1 MANVITRARD
11 SFLGL
16 FDKRD
21 MTAESIKTLTQSAPT
36 TEESVMTIPTVASC
50 MDTITSSM
58 AQMSVHLY
66 RETEDGSMEKVH
78 DDYRTTLLNDESAPN
93 MNAINTRKL
102 MVKDYMLHGEVYI
115 EMKKHKSAIP
125 NSDITIY
132 EDIEKLVHL
141 PAKNVNVQAYHDG
154 TDLVKA
160 DFTLTTLEGQNIF
173 FKQKQT
179 TDLNEEDLLRILKS
193 PLNTYQGVG
202 VLKRGEKI
210 LSQALSEM
218 EYTHNLYENG
228 AMPTGV
234 LKTQARLKQSMVD
247 RLRDAWASLYGG
259 VRNAAKTVILEE
271 GMEYQ
276 KISLNPDEIQM
287 HQTKKET
294 NSEICKLFGVPESM
308 VSTVA
313 NKYGSIEQNQLHFLK
328 TTLATIITD
337 FENAYNQY
345 LLTEDEKKEGYFFR
359 FDTSELLRTT
369 EKEKIEAVELG
380 LKAGIF
386 TVNEARYKLDLPPID
401 EDEDVFMWGLQHALY
416 NPKTKEFT
424 VPNMDG
430 GTTNKQKEGVADGKP
445 NN

>member
-1 MANVITRARD
+1 MANVITRAKD

-16 FDKRD
+16 FTEERD
-21 MTAESIKTLTQSAPT
+21 MTAESIKTLTKSAPA

-50 MDTITSSM
+50 MDTITGSM
-58 AQMSVHLY
+58 AQMTVHLY
-66 RETEDGSMEKVH
+66 RETEDGSMEKIH
-78 DDYRTTLLNDESAPN
+78 DDYRTKLLNDQSAPN

-102 MVKDYMLHGEVYI
+102 MVKDYMLHGEVFI
-115 EMKKHKSAIP
+115 DIQKEKSVIDD
-125 NSDITIY
+125 DITVHGN
-132 EDIEKLVHL
+132 IEKLVHL

-160 DFTLTTLEGQNIF
+160 DFTLTTLEGKNIF
-173 FKQKQT
+173 FKPKQT

-193 PLNTYQGVG
+193 PLNTYQGAG

-218 EYTHNLYENG
+218 DYTHNLYENG

-234 LKTQARLKQSMVD
+234 LKTSARLKQSMVD

-345 LLTEDEKKEGYFFR
+345 LLTEKEKAEGKFFR

-369 EKEKIEAVELG
+369 EKEKTEAVGLG
-380 LKAGIF
+380 LEKGLLTI
-386 TVNEARYKLDLPPID
+386 NEARYKLDLPPID
-401 EDEDVFMWGLQHALY
+401 DDVFMWGLQHALY
-416 NPKTKEFT
+416 NPKTKQFT

-430 GTTNKQKEGVADGKP
+430 GTTNKQKGVVDNDEP

>member
-1 MANVITRARD
+1 MSNVITRAKE

-16 FDKRD
+16 FEKRD
-21 MTAESIKTLTQSAPT
+21 LTAESIRTLTQSAPA

-50 MDTITSSM
+50 MDIITGSM
-58 AQMSVHLY
+58 AQMPVHLY
-66 RETEDGSMEKVH
+66 LETEDGTMEKVH
-78 DDYRTTLLNDESAPN
+78 DYRTKLLNDQSAPN

-102 MVKDYMLHGEVYI
+102 AVKDYLLNGEVFI
-115 EMKKHKSAIP
+115 
-125 NSDITIY
+125 DITKQKSIISNGDITVY
-132 EDIEKLVHL
+132 GDIEKLVHI
-141 PAKNVNVQAYHDG
+141 PAKNVNIQPYVDG
-154 TDLVKA
+154 TDLVSA
-160 DFTLTTLEGQNIF
+160 DFTLTTLEGNNRF
-173 FKQKQT
+173 FNKKQT
-179 TDLNEEDLLRILKS
+179 TKLNEEDLLRILNN
-193 PLNTYQGVG
+193 PLNPYQGVG
-202 VLKRGEKI
+202 VLKRGEQI
-210 LSQALSEM
+210 LTQALDEM
-218 EYTHNLYENG
+218 EYTSNIYKNG

-287 HQTKKET
+287 HETKKGT
-294 NSEICKLFGVPESM
+294 ISEVCKLFGVPESM
-308 VSTVA
+308 ITTAA
-313 NKYGSIEQNQLHFLK
+313 NKYGSIEQNNLHFLK
-328 TTLATIITD
+328 HTLAPIIAD

-345 LLTEDEKKEGYFFR
+345 LLTEEEKEIGYCFR

-369 EKEKIEAVELG
+369 EKEKTEAVGLG
-380 LKAGIF
+380 LEKGLLTI
-386 TVNEARYKLDLPPID
+386 NEARYKLDLPPI
-401 EDEDVFMWGLQHALY
+401 EDDVFMWGLQSVLY

-430 GTTNKQKEGVADGKP
+430 GTKNNEKEVVADDEP

>member
-1 MANVITRARD
+1 MSNVITRAKD
-11 SFLGL
+11 SLLGL
-16 FDKRD
+16 FTENRD
-21 MTAESIKTLTQSAPT
+21 MTAETIKTLTQSAFA

-50 MDTITSSM
+50 MDIITGSM
-58 AQMSVHLY
+58 SQMPVHLY
-66 RETEDGSMEKVH
+66 LETENGSVEKIH
-78 DDYRTTLLNDESAPN
+78 DDYRIKLLNDQSAPN

-102 MVKDYMLHGEVYI
+102 MVKDYMLHGEVFI
-115 EMKKHKSAIP
+115 DIQKEKSVI
-125 NSDITIY
+125 DGITV
-132 EDIEKLVHL
+132 DGNIEKLVHL

-154 TDLVKA
+154 KDLVKA
-160 DFTLTTLEGQNIF
+160 DFTLTTLEGNNIF
-173 FKQKQT
+173 FNKKQT
-179 TDLNEEDLLRILKS
+179 TKLNEEDLLRILNK
-193 PLNTYQGVG
+193 PLNAYRGVG
-202 VLKRGEKI
+202 VLDRGEKI
-210 LSQALSEM
+210 LSQALDEM
-218 EYTHNLYENG
+218 EYTSNIYKNG

-234 LKTQARLKQSMVD
+234 LKSTARLTKDSIN
-247 RLRDAWASLYGG
+247 RLRDAWANLYGG
-259 VRNAAKTVILEE
+259 VRNSAKTVILEE

-308 VSTVA
+308 VSTAA

-345 LLTEDEKKEGYFFR
+345 LLTEEEKEEGYFFR

-369 EKEKIEAVELG
+369 EKEKIESVELG

-386 TVNEARYKLDLPPID
+386 TINEARAKFDLPPID

-416 NPKTKEFT
+416 NPKTKQFT

-430 GTTNKQKEGVADGKP
+430 GTTNIKKEVVANGKP

>member
-1 MANVITRARD
+1 MANVITRAKD
-11 SFLGL
+11 SFLG
-16 FDKRD
+16 FFEKRD
-21 MTAESIKTLTQSAPT
+21 MTAESIKTLTQSAPA

-50 MDTITSSM
+50 MDTIVGSM
-58 AQMSVHLY
+58 AQMPVHLY
-66 RETEDGSMEKVH
+66 IETENGSMEKVH
-78 DDYRTTLLNDESAPN
+78 DDYRIKLLNDQSKPN

-102 MVKDYMLHGEVYI
+102 MVKDYVLHGEVFIDI
-115 EMKKHKSAIP
+115 EREKEVIDD
-125 NSDITIY
+125 NITVY
-132 EDIEKLVHL
+132 GDIEKLVHL

-154 TDLVKA
+154 KDLVSA
-160 DFTLTTLEGQNIF
+160 DFTLTTLEGNNIF
-173 FKQKQT
+173 FNKKQT
-179 TDLNEEDLLRILKS
+179 TKLNEEDLLRILKN
-193 PLNTYQGVG
+193 PLNTYQGAG

-218 EYTHNLYENG
+218 EYTQNLYENG

-234 LKTQARLKQSMVD
+234 LKTQARLKQSMID
-247 RLRDAWASLYGG
+247 RLRDAWASLYSG

-345 LLTEDEKKEGYFFR
+345 LLTEKEKEEGYCFR
-359 FDTSELLRTT
+359 FDTSELIRTT
-369 EKEKIEAVELG
+369 EKEKIEAVGLG
-380 LKAGIF
+380 LEKGLLTI
-386 TVNEARYKLDLPPID
+386 NEARYKLDLPPID
-401 EDEDVFMWGLQHALY
+401 DDVFMWGLEHALY
-416 NPKTKEFT
+416 NPKTKEMT

-430 GTTNKQKEGVADGKP
+430 GTTNKKKEVVADGKP

>member
-1 MANVITRARD
+1 MSNVITRAKD

-16 FDKRD
+16 FTEERAFP
-21 MTAESIKTLTQSAPT
+21 AEPIKTLTQSAPA
-36 TEESVMTIPTVASC
+36 TEESVMTIPTVSNC
-50 MDTITSSM
+50 MDIIVGSM
-58 AQMSVHLY
+58 AQMPVHLY
-66 RETEDGSMEKVH
+66 LETEDGSMEKVH
-78 DDYRTTLLNDESAPN
+78 DDYRTKLLNDQSAPN

-115 EMKKHKSAIP
+115 DIQKEKSVI
-125 NSDITIY
+125 DDGITVYGNIN
-132 EDIEKLVHL
+132 KLVHL
-141 PAKNVNVQAYHDG
+141 PAKNVNLQAYHDG
-154 TDLVKA
+154 TDLVSA
-160 DFTLTTLEGQNIF
+160 DFTLTTLEGNNTF
-173 FKQKQT
+173 FNKKQT
-179 TDLNEEDLLRILKS
+179 TKLKEENLLRILKT
-193 PLNTYQGVG
+193 PLNVYQGVG
-202 VLKRGEKI
+202 VLDRGEKI
-210 LSQALSEM
+210 LGQALDEM
-218 EYTHNLYENG
+218 EYTSNIYKNG

-234 LKTQARLKQSMVD
+234 LKTGNRLNQSMID

-259 VRNAAKTVILEE
+259 VKNSAKTVILEE

-308 VSTVA
+308 ISTAA

-345 LLTEDEKKEGYFFR
+345 LLTEEQKEEGYFFR

-369 EKEKIEAVELG
+369 EKEKIESVELG

-386 TVNEARYKLDLPPID
+386 TINEARYKLDLPPID

-416 NPKTKEFT
+416 NPKTKQFT

-430 GTTNKQKEGVADGKP
+430 GTTNKQKEVVADGKP

>member
-1 MANVITRARD
+1 MANVITRAKD

-16 FDKRD
+16 FEKRD
-21 MTAESIKTLTQSAPT
+21 MTAEALRTLTQSAPA
-36 TEESVMTIPTVASC
+36 TEESVMTISTVTSC
-50 MDTITSSM
+50 MDIITGSM
-58 AQMSVHLY
+58 AQMPVHLY
-66 RETEDGSMEKVH
+66 RETENGSMKKVL
-78 DDYRTTLLNDESAPN
+78 DDYRIKLLNDQSAPN

-102 MVKDYMLHGEVYI
+102 MVKDYMLHGEVFI
-115 EMKKHKSAIP
+115 EMKKQKSVI
-125 NSDITIY
+125 SSGDITIY
-132 EDIEKLVHL
+132 GDIEKLVHL
-141 PAKNVNVQAYHDG
+141 PAKNVNVQAYIDEDG
-154 TDLVKA
+154 TDLVRA
-160 DFTLTTLEGQNIF
+160 DFTLTTLEGNNTFIN
-173 FKQKQT
+173 KKHKT
-179 TDLNEEDLLRILKS
+179 ELSEEDLLRILKN
-193 PLNTYQGVG
+193 PLNSYQGVG
-202 VLKRGEKI
+202 VLTRGEKI
-210 LSQALSEM
+210 FQQALDEM
-218 EYTHNLYENG
+218 EYTSNIYKNG

-234 LKTQARLKQSMVD
+234 LKTQARLNQSMID

-345 LLTEDEKKEGYFFR
+345 LLTEEEKEKGYCFR
-359 FDTSELLRTT
+359 FDTSELIRTT
-369 EKEKIEAVELG
+369 EKEKIEAVGLG
-380 LKAGIF
+380 LEKGLLTI
-386 TVNEARYKLDLPPID
+386 NEARYKLDLPPID
-401 EDEDVFMWGLQHALY
+401 DDVFMWGLQHALY
-416 NPKTKEFT
+416 NPKTKEMT

-430 GTTNKQKEGVADGKP
+430 GTTNKKKEVVAYGKP